1 MPQLKQQQVL
11 LNSVEHQQLRIITRR
26 GAEFGD
32 NLWFSATFPL
42 EFRSVQACY
51 PIFFH
56 QDSKTGQLYPVA
68 LFGFSQGENL
78 FLQHNNWQDTYIP
91 LTVRR
96 QPFLIGQQKVREDG
110 VEHIQRVIHL
120 DLHNPRVS
128 ETEGEALFLPFGGN
142 TPFLDEMAA
151 MLETIHLGMQD
162 SVAFVDVLTKLN
174 LLEAVTLDLTL
185 HNGSKHQLIGFYTIH
200 EERLAQLDANAIV
213 TLQQQG
219 YLAAIYFVLAS
230 QSRLRELIRLK
241 SLQISQQQHN
251 SAGVSAA

>member
-1 MPQLKQQQVL
+1 MPHHVL

-42 EFRSVQACY
+42 EFRSVQANY

-56 QDSKTGQLYPVA
+56 QDTSSGQLYPVA

-78 FLQHNNWQDTYIP
+78 FLSHNNWQDAYIP

-120 DLHNPRVS
+120 DLQSPRVS
-128 ETEGEALFLPFGGN
+128 HTEGETLFLPFGGN
-142 TPFLDEMAA
+142 TAFLDEMAA
-151 MLETIHLGMQD
+151 MLETIHYGLQD
-162 SVAFVDVLTKLN
+162 SKAFVDALNELN

-200 EERLAQLDANAIV
+200 EERLQLLNPDSVIA
-213 TLQQQG
+213 LQQRG
-219 YLAAIYFVLAS
+219 YLQAIYFAMAS
-230 QSRLRELIRLK
+230 QSRLRDLIRLK
-241 SLQISQQQHN
+241 SEQV
-251 SAGVSAA
+251 AGNENRIQTGSSAA